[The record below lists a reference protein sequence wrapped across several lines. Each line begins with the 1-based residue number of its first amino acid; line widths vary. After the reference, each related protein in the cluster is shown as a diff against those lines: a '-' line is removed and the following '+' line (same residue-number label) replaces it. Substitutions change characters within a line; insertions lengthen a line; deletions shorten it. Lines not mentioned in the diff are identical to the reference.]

1 MQSPVRLLCSVA
13 GGEVWRGGVMSHKT
27 NFFKAGILALLA
39 IFGVAA
45 CAAAHGG
52 GPGWRPGTGTYAGH
66 GVSFRYPAG
75 WHQTTPLGG
84 GRPLLWTIGVG
95 FDPPDSVYI
104 AAHPTGTR
112 VTAQNLST
120 FIPSVTRA
128 VRLGFRHAGDRLL
141 AGPQAITVGGMP
153 GLRFQGTETNPVGKD
168 TLTIVFNGMTWYDI
182 TCAYTPAKA
191 RAVQRGCAQV
201 LRTFKVS
208 R

>member
-1 MQSPVRLLCSVA
+1 
-13 GGEVWRGGVMSHKT
+13 MSHKT
-27 NFFKAGILALLA
+27 NFFTAGILALLA
-39 IFGVAA
+39 IAGLTA
-45 CAAAHGG
+45 CSTAHGG
-52 GPGWRPGTGTYAGH
+52 RPGRSPGTGTYTWH
-66 GVSFRYPAG
+66 GVSFHYPAG
-75 WHQTTPLGG
+75 WHQTTPPGG
-84 GRPLLWTIGVG
+84 GRPLLWTTGVG

-104 AAHPTGTR
+104 AAHPLGTR

-120 FIPSVTRA
+120 YIPSVTRT
-128 VRLGFRHAGDRLL
+128 VRLGFTHAGERLL

-153 GLRFQGTETNPVGKD
+153 GLQFQGTQTNPVGKD

-201 LRTFKVS
+201 LRTFQVS

>member
-1 MQSPVRLLCSVA
+1 
-13 GGEVWRGGVMSHKT
+13 MSHKT

-39 IFGVAA
+39 IFGLAA
-45 CAAAHGG
+45 CAAAHDG
-52 GPGWRPGTGTYAGH
+52 GPGWRPGTGTYTGH
-66 GVSFRYPAG
+66 GVSFHYPAG
-75 WHQTTPLGG
+75 WYQTTPLGG

-112 VTAQNLST
+112 VTAQNIPV

-128 VRLGFRHAGDRLL
+128 VRMGFRHAGDRLL
-141 AGPQAITVGGMP
+141 AGSQAITVGGMP